1 MRCKTNLTMYD
12 KKPEGMKNYLRYNG
26 PHFSKNLYEMAV
38 KRMYKEDPE
47 TGKKERMKPLKKEDI
62 DKMLEDND
70 ITLNYNEL
78 WDYMY
83 VASMGIADYYGEG
96 KAIED
101 EEHLARYIKDT
112 VDDVDAA
119 DGEIFECFIA
129 KCARRGV
136 VIDWDEAL

>member
-1 MRCKTNLTMYD
+1 MRCTTNLTIYD

-38 KRMYKEDPE
+38 KKMYKEDGD
-47 TGKKERMKPLKKEDI
+47 TGRKERMKPLKKEDV
-62 DKMLEDND
+62 DRMLEEYN
-70 ITLNYNEL
+70 ITLEYNEL

-83 VASMGIADYYGEG
+83 VASMGIADYFGEG
-96 KAIED
+96 KSLED
-101 EEHLARYIKDT
+101 EKHLAQYIKDT

-129 KCARRGV
+129 KCARRGT
-136 VIDWDEAL
+136 VIDWDDVL